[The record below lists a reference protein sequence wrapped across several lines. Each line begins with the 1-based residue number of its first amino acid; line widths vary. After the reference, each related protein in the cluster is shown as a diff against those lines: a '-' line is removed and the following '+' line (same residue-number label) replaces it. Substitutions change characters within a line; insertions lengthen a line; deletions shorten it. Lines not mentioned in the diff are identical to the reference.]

1 MATFVLVSICYEKIH
16 GPSGKGSIARNGLT
30 KSKIEKGLQKC
41 GLIQLHRQMNS
52 PFLKIQTE
60 HRQSWKSS
68 INMVARNW
76 S

>member
-41 GLIQLHRQMNS
+41 GLIQLHRQ
-52 PFLKIQTE
+52 
-60 HRQSWKSS
+60 
-68 INMVARNW
+68 
-76 S
+76 